1 MEVVGA
7 VACSDTVQSGCMD
20 GNAYYLSLD
29 GNGQSVALK
38 AGSASGSLEISGEFS
53 GRVVLNSFG
62 IVSPFP

>member
-29 GNGQSVALK
+29 GSQQTVALK

-53 GRVVLNSFG
+53 GRVRIELFSG
-62 IVSPFP
+62 S